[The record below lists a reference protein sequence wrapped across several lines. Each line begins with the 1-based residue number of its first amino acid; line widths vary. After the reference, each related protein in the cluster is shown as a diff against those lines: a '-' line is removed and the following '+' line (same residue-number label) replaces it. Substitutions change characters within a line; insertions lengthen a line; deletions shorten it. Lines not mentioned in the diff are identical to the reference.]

1 MNNHSN
7 VIAPYA
13 STVIKDLK
21 DMLNISRKQF
31 ADRTAFLTKPVKEQ
45 PYVPVT
51 YRQYADD
58 VDAFGTALLN
68 DLHLDENTATGIIGE
83 SRYEWYVSYLA
94 IVNGASVVV
103 PLDKELPPHE
113 LANLLCRSHIDALI
127 ISPSYF
133 QKLHD
138 ALQIIAEKKLDGLR
152 LKHIISMGDA
162 AEAAMFAPARYDLHT
177 FNALLAAGKAE
188 LANGNRSFVDYVI
201 DPNRMRILLFT
212 SGTTAAAKAV
222 MHSHATVATNLM
234 AMCKMVYIAKEDVF
248 FSVLPLHHTYECTC
262 GFLCPI
268 YRGSCIAQCEGL
280 RYILANLKEARA
292 TVMLVVP
299 LIAETF
305 YKKINK
311 GIRVNKMT
319 LAKVNFALTVTKA
332 LRKVGVDKRRDFF
345 KPILDQFGGALR
357 LLIIGGAKVKPE
369 IIDALNAFGLL
380 TLQGYG
386 LTECAPI
393 IALNCD
399 KNPKSSSAGQA
410 LPGVEIEVANPD
422 ENGIGEF
429 IARGKNVM
437 LGYYNDPAATAA
449 AIDKDGFFH
458 TGDLGYID
466 SENFVIITGRK
477 KNVIVTTNGKNI
489 YPEEIEG
496 LLADSPLIQEV
507 VVSGSLNQK
516 GETVI
521 TAEIFPDLE
530 EVKAA
535 LNVAKAEMPDQAAM
549 QHLLEQTVHE
559 INHRLPTYKAV
570 RQVVL
575 RDTEFPKN
583 TSKKIK
589 R

>member
-1 MNNHSN
+1 
-7 VIAPYA
+7 
-13 STVIKDLK
+13 
-21 DMLNISRKQF
+21 
-31 ADRTAFLTKPVKEQ
+31 
-45 PYVPVT
+45 
-51 YRQYADD
+51 
-58 VDAFGTALLN
+58 
-68 DLHLDENTATGIIGE
+68 
-83 SRYEWYVSYLA
+83 
-94 IVNGASVVV
+94 
-103 PLDKELPPHE
+103 
-113 LANLLCRSHIDALI
+113 
-127 ISPSYF
+127 
-133 QKLHD
+133 
-138 ALQIIAEKKLDGLR
+138 
-152 LKHIISMGDA
+152 
-162 AEAAMFAPARYDLHT
+162 
-177 FNALLAAGKAE
+177 
-188 LANGNRSFVDYVI
+188 
-201 DPNRMRILLFT
+201 
-212 SGTTAAAKAV
+212 
-222 MHSHATVATNLM
+222 
-234 AMCKMVYIAKEDVF
+234 MVYIAKEDVF

>member
-162 AEAAMFAPARYDLHT
+162 AEAAMFAPAPYDLHT
-177 FNALLAAGKAE
+177 FNALLAAGKTE

-332 LRKVGVDKRRDFF
+332 LRKVGVDKRRYFF

-466 SENFVIITGRK
+466 SENFLIITGRK

-489 YPEEIEG
+489 YPEEIEA

-530 EVKAA
+530 EVKAT

>member
-177 FNALLAAGKAE
+177 FNALLAAGKTE

-466 SENFVIITGRK
+466 SENFLIITGRK

-489 YPEEIEG
+489 YPEEIEA

-530 EVKAA
+530 EVKAT
-535 LNVAKAEMPDQAAM
+535 LNVAKGEVPDQAAM

>member
-1 MNNHSN
+1 
-7 VIAPYA
+7 
-13 STVIKDLK
+13 
-21 DMLNISRKQF
+21 MLNISRKQF

-177 FNALLAAGKAE
+177 FNALLAAGKTE

-466 SENFVIITGRK
+466 SENFLIITGRK

-489 YPEEIEG
+489 YPEEIEA

>member
-177 FNALLAAGKAE
+177 FNALLAAGKTE
-188 LANGNRSFVDYVI
+188 LANENRSFVDYVI

>member
-177 FNALLAAGKAE
+177 FNALLAAGKTE

-489 YPEEIEG
+489 YPEEIEA
-496 LLADSPLIQEV
+496 LLADSHLIQEV

-535 LNVAKAEMPDQAAM
+535 LNVAKGEVPDQAAM

>member
-31 ADRTAFLTKPVKEQ
+31 ADRTAFLTKPVKEH

-177 FNALLAAGKAE
+177 FNALLAAGKTE

>member
-177 FNALLAAGKAE
+177 FNALLAAGKTE

-319 LAKVNFALTVTKA
+319 LAKVNFALTATKA

-535 LNVAKAEMPDQAAM
+535 LNVAKGEVPDQAAM

>member
-162 AEAAMFAPARYDLHT
+162 AEAAMFAPAQYDLHT
-177 FNALLAAGKAE
+177 FNALLTAGKTE

>member
-58 VDAFGTALLN
+58 VDAFGTALFN

-177 FNALLAAGKAE
+177 FNALLAAGKTE

-489 YPEEIEG
+489 YPEEIEA

>member
-31 ADRTAFLTKPVKEQ
+31 ADRTAFLTKPVKEH

-177 FNALLAAGKAE
+177 FNALLAAGKTE

-449 AIDKDGFFH
+449 AIDKNGFFH

-466 SENFVIITGRK
+466 SENFLIITGRK

-489 YPEEIEG
+489 YPEEIEA

-535 LNVAKAEMPDQAAM
+535 LNVAKGEVPDQAAM

>member
-177 FNALLAAGKAE
+177 FNALLAAGKTE

-201 DPNRMRILLFT
+201 DPNRMRILLFS
-212 SGTTAAAKAV
+212 SGTSAAAKAV

>member
-31 ADRTAFLTKPVKEQ
+31 ADRTAFLTKPAKEQ

-177 FNALLAAGKAE
+177 FNALLAAGKTE

-489 YPEEIEG
+489 YPEEIEA

-535 LNVAKAEMPDQAAM
+535 LNVAKGEVPDQAAM

>member
-1 MNNHSN
+1 
-7 VIAPYA
+7 
-13 STVIKDLK
+13 
-21 DMLNISRKQF
+21 MLNISRKQF

-177 FNALLAAGKAE
+177 FNALLAAGKTE

-489 YPEEIEG
+489 YPEEIEA

-535 LNVAKAEMPDQAAM
+535 LNVAKGEVPDQAAM

>member
-31 ADRTAFLTKPVKEQ
+31 ADRPAFLTKPVKEQ

-177 FNALLAAGKAE
+177 FNALLAAGKTE

-489 YPEEIEG
+489 YPEEIEA
-496 LLADSPLIQEV
+496 LLADSHLIQEV

-535 LNVAKAEMPDQAAM
+535 LNVAKGEVPDQAAM

>member
-1 MNNHSN
+1 
-7 VIAPYA
+7 
-13 STVIKDLK
+13 
-21 DMLNISRKQF
+21 MLNISRKQF

-177 FNALLAAGKAE
+177 FNALLAAGKTE

>member
-162 AEAAMFAPARYDLHT
+162 AEAAMFTPAQYDLHT
-177 FNALLAAGKAE
+177 FNALLAAGKTE

>member
-68 DLHLDENTATGIIGE
+68 DLHLDENTATGIIGK

-177 FNALLAAGKAE
+177 FNALLAAGKTE

>member
-177 FNALLAAGKAE
+177 FNALLAAGKTE

-489 YPEEIEG
+489 YPEEIEA

-535 LNVAKAEMPDQAAM
+535 LNVAKGEVPDQAAM

>member
-177 FNALLAAGKAE
+177 FNALLAAGKTE

-466 SENFVIITGRK
+466 SENFLIITGRK

-489 YPEEIEG
+489 YPEEIEA

-535 LNVAKAEMPDQAAM
+535 LNVAKGEVPDQAAM

>member
-177 FNALLAAGKAE
+177 FNALLAAGKTE

-535 LNVAKAEMPDQAAM
+535 LNVAKGEVPDQAAM

>member
-177 FNALLAAGKAE
+177 FNALLAAGKTE

-280 RYILANLKEARA
+280 RYILPNLKEARA

>member
-177 FNALLAAGKAE
+177 FNALLAAGKTE

-489 YPEEIEG
+489 YPEEIEA

>member
-177 FNALLAAGKAE
+177 FNALLAAGKTE

-489 YPEEIEG
+489 YPEEIEA
-496 LLADSPLIQEV
+496 LLADSHLIQEV

>member
-1 MNNHSN
+1 M
-7 VIAPYA
+7 APYA

-177 FNALLAAGKAE
+177 FNALLAAGKTE

>member
-177 FNALLAAGKAE
+177 FNALLAAGKTE
-188 LANGNRSFVDYVI
+188 LANENRSFVDYVI

-466 SENFVIITGRK
+466 SENFLIITGRK

-489 YPEEIEG
+489 YPEEIEA

>member
-1 MNNHSN
+1 
-7 VIAPYA
+7 
-13 STVIKDLK
+13 
-21 DMLNISRKQF
+21 MLNISRKQF

-177 FNALLAAGKAE
+177 FNALLAAGKTE

-489 YPEEIEG
+489 YPEEIEA
-496 LLADSPLIQEV
+496 LLADSHLIQEV

-535 LNVAKAEMPDQAAM
+535 LNVAKGEVPDQAAM

>member
-58 VDAFGTALLN
+58 VDAFGTALFN

-177 FNALLAAGKAE
+177 FNALLAAGKTE

>member
-1 MNNHSN
+1 
-7 VIAPYA
+7 
-13 STVIKDLK
+13 
-21 DMLNISRKQF
+21 MLNISRKQF

-177 FNALLAAGKAE
+177 FNALLAAGKTE

-489 YPEEIEG
+489 YPEEIEA
-496 LLADSPLIQEV
+496 LLADSHLIQEV

>member
-177 FNALLAAGKAE
+177 FNALLAAGKTE

>member
-177 FNALLAAGKAE
+177 FNALLAAGKTE

-449 AIDKDGFFH
+449 AIDKDGFFQ